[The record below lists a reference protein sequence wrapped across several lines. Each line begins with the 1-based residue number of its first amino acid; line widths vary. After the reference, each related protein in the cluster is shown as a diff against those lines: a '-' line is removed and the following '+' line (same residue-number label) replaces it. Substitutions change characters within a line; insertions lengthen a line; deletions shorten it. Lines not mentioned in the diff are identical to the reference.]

1 MKTFNDLKT
10 GDKVYC
16 VDDDY
21 NVFYGTLYNIKDY
34 GLNGCKELMIFVNNN
49 YLSYIVSIQSMKECL
64 IDYGWFILA
73 SCVEGILE
81 FAEKPYGVSK
91 DL

>member
-10 GDKVYC
+10 GDKIYC
-16 VDDDY
+16 VDDDF
-21 NVFYGTLYNIKDY
+21 NMFCGILYNIKDH
-34 GLNGCKELMIFVNNN
+34 NFGCKELVIFVNNN
-49 YLSYIVSIQSMKECL
+49 YLNYVVSIQSMKRCL